1 MNEVPAFSVLVWFW
15 CALISASYVSMKL
28 KNKNDKARWYDPVL
42 GFPVL
47 LHIKL
52 LWIPVNIY
60 RWWYIHK
67 PWGVRKARG
76 RVEHCELTWGAG
88 GNQWTTINGIKF
100 ATYWN
105 ILNKDWITGQVVTFE
120 FYWDDLH
127 VGRNVYRH
135 VLHAREIHGMR
146 DINLKIE
153 NEYPWIK

>member
-1 MNEVPAFSVLVWFW
+1 MKYVITILIVWLVISVTYF
-15 CALISASYVSMKL
+15 YMKIG
-28 KNKNDKARWYDPVL
+28 DKYQKSPRYEWL
-42 GFPVL
+42 LMFPVL
-47 LHIKL
+47 IILKL
-52 LWIPVNIY
+52 QRIPVDVY
-60 RWWYIHK
+60 YWWYIHK

-105 ILNKDWITGQVVTFE
+105 VLDKDWITGQVVTFE

-135 VLHAREIHGMR
+135 VLHAKKIRGMK
-146 DINLKIE
+146 DIDAKI
-153 NEYPWIK
+153 NSEYPWIK